1 MSLDKITN
9 EILAEANLEKE
20 KLINEAKAQADE
32 IIKEANMKAE
42 KMINDAKDKGREE
55 KEKIIERRR
64 VIVNVDKRKLLLEK
78 KQEVLKNTY
87 EKAGVSYEE
96 NKRELA
102 SEVAKIL
109 F

>member
-1 MSLDKITN
+1 MSLEKITN
-9 EILAEANLEKE
+9 EILE
-20 KLINEAKAQADE
+20 EAKLERENLLNDAQAQADE
-32 IIKEANMKAE
+32 IIKEARTKAE
-42 KMINDAKDKGREE
+42 KMINDAKEMGRSE

-78 KQEVLKNTY
+78 KQEILKDTF

>member
-1 MSLDKITN
+1 MSLEKITN
-9 EILAEANLEKE
+9 EILEEANLEKE
-20 KLINEAKAQADE
+20 SLLKDAQAQADE
-32 IIKEANMKAE
+32 IIKEANLKAE
-42 KMINDAKDKGREE
+42 KMINDAKETGKLE

-64 VIVNVDKRKLLLEK
+64 VIVNVDKRKLFLEK
-78 KQEVLKNTY
+78 KQEILRDTF